1 MFHVISFKCNAIA
14 YVLQLE
20 GGGVTGMIE
29 RGWIVLKLLL
39 N

>member
-1 MFHVISFKCNAIA
+1 MFHVISFKCNAIT

-20 GGGVTGMIE
+20 GGVTGMIE